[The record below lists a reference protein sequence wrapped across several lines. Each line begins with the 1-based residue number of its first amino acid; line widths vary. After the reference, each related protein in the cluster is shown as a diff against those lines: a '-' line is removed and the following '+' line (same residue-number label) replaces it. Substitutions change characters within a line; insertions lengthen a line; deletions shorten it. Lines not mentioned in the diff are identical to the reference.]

1 MFDFCASLKLSLK
14 TTLIWQV
21 DCSVKY
27 LVRLGF
33 LCVFSQMRLKKK
45 KAMLMWLGVLSN
57 ILAVWKCIKLIGAL
71 VHQKDKDNLKFL
83 AECI

>member
-1 MFDFCASLKLSLK
+1 M
-14 TTLIWQV
+14 
-21 DCSVKY
+21 
-27 LVRLGF
+27 
-33 LCVFSQMRLKKK
+33 CVFSNEIKKK